1 MDPEAFKK
9 VWVTILKLG
18 LVPWVVEAAVNC
30 GMHEIHTNC
39 V

>member
-9 VWVTILKLG
+9 VWFSILKLG

-30 GMHEIHTNC
+30 GTYY
-39 V
+39 